1 MIKKLSPASL
11 VSIAGG
17 SLAIIGLF
25 SYFSNAA
32 NLSVPTF
39 FYGVPILIIGL
50 AMKTSELDPTN
61 SSISKPQ
68 RDLLKKKGPEELNQ
82 LVGDV
87 TRWRYGQRVH
97 LESSLKVLNLWN
109 EEKPPKLKKVELLE
123 IQEDYGICMTFQL
136 NGVSL
141 ERWQDKQER
150 LGRFFIKGFQ
160 AQINSKSSQEIEL
173 TLIPNKPVTEISSKD
188 KI

>member
-17 SLAIIGLF
+17 FLAIIGLI
-25 SYFSNAA
+25 SYFGNAA

-61 SSISKPQ
+61 SSISKLQ
-68 RDLLKKKGPEELNQ
+68 LNLLRKKGPEELNQ

-87 TRWRYGQRVH
+87 TRWRYGQRAH
-97 LESSLKVLNLWN
+97 LESSLKVLSLWN
-109 EEKPPKLKKVELLE
+109 EEKPPQLNKVELLE
-123 IQEDYGICMTFQL
+123 IQEDYGICMTFQI

-141 ERWQDKQER
+141 ERWQNKQER
-150 LGRFFIKGFQ
+150 LGRFFVKGYK
-160 AQINSKSSQEIEL
+160 AEINSKTPQEIEL
-173 TLIPNKPVTEISSKD
+173 TLIPNKEVT
-188 KI
+188 